1 MTQFN
6 HKKINRYLDMAKE
19 ASKNS
24 DFTKHHLGAVAIYRG
39 SLLATGCNSCKTSP
53 LQKKYNHER
62 EYMVEASFANTN
74 STHAECACLSKI
86 RYLDIDF
93 SKVKLY
99 VYREH
104 KNGVKAL
111 ARPCPACQK
120 MIKDIGIK
128 EVWFTTEN
136 GYGYEWMED

>member
-1 MTQFN
+1 
-6 HKKINRYLDMAKE
+6 
-19 ASKNS
+19 
-24 DFTKHHLGAVAIYRG
+24 
-39 SLLATGCNSCKTSP
+39 
-53 LQKKYNHER
+53 
-62 EYMVEASFANTN
+62 MVEASFANTN

-120 MIKDIGIK
+120 MIKDMGIK

-136 GYGYEWMED
+136 GFGYEWMEDDHA